1 MQVSVRELKNNL
13 SKYLKLV
20 RQGEPVVVTS
30 HGTPVARLLPI
41 PEIDSRGLRQ
51 LLRFD
56 WVHWN
61 GEKPRGGT
69 RCPVIRGKTL
79 AESVLEER
87 G

>member
-30 HGTPVARLLPI
+30 HRTPVARLLPI
-41 PEIDSRGLRQ
+41 PEIDSGGLRQ
-51 LLRFD
+51 LLQFD
-56 WVHWN
+56 WIHWN
-61 GEKPRGGT
+61 GKRPRGGT
-69 RCPVIRGKTL
+69 ACPEIRGESI
-79 AESVLEER
+79 AESVLEDR

>member
-20 RQGEPVVVTS
+20 RQGEPVVVTF
-30 HGTPVARLLPI
+30 HRTPVARLLPI
-41 PEIDSRGLRQ
+41 PEIENGGLRR

-56 WVHWN
+56 WIHWS
-61 GEKPRGGT
+61 GKKPRGGT
-69 RCPVIRGKTL
+69 VCPEICGKAL
-79 AESVLEER
+79 ADSVLQDR